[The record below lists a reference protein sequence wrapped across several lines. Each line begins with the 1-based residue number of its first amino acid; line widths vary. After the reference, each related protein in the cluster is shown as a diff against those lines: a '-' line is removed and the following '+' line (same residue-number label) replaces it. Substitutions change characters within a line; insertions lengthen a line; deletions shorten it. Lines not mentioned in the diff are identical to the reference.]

1 MFKVRH
7 VADICFA
14 DRHLFLQDVSLPR
27 PSVHGDPLAREI
39 EHSLER
45 LKGVCE
51 RIAGGRYEE
60 LDDLFDMTAAPDLP
74 EVVSSLAEAF
84 AGMAVQIEAREFRLT
99 ETLADLNEAHR
110 QLGEAHK
117 KVASENAGLRHE
129 VQKLR
134 IEIDHGRRD
143 KEVSEIAETDYFQ
156 MLRSRAQEMRGRYK
170 RGDSGG
176 PDQTAEQSSSADHGT
191 DPAAT

>member
-1 MFKVRH
+1 MLIGP
-7 VADICFA
+7 AS
-14 DRHLFLQDVSLPR
+14 VSNGAIPPALR
-27 PSVHGDPLAREI
+27 LSVQGDPLAREI

-45 LKGVCE
+45 LKGICE

-74 EVVSSLAEAF
+74 DVVNSLAEAF
-84 AGMAVQIEAREFRLT
+84 AGMVVQVEAREFRLT
-99 ETLADLNEAHR
+99 EMLADLNEAHR
-110 QLGEAHK
+110 QLGEVHK

-129 VQKLR
+129 VQQLR

-143 KEVSEIAETDYFQ
+143 KEVTEIAETDYFQ

-170 RGDSGG
+170 QGNG
-176 PDQTAEQSSSADHGT
+176 EQGASAGQLASSKHDT